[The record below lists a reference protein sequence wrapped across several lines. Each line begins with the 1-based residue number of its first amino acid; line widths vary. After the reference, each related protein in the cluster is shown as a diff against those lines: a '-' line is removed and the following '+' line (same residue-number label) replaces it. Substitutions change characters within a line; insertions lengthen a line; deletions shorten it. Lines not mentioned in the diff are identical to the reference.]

1 LELVAPVPAKGAL
14 SALAIDWDRLD
25 YLQGAQEDDPAFKSL
40 MPSYVPGEGEY
51 PIAFIIGEAPGAQ
64 DVIKRR
70 PFVDAAGSVLR
81 DLMATAGLHV
91 RHPWFTNDDPEANCW
106 LTNVVK
112 FRPPMRNGT
121 RRPTPEEVAAARP
134 YLRQEWVAVGRPR
147 IIIPIG
153 GVAFRAVT
161 GKPASILR
169 AAGKLWPPIISND
182 DGAPLFVWPMV
193 HPAFG
198 LRTPEVQPLIEKDWE
213 TLAAWMAK
221 HAPH

>member
-1 LELVAPVPAKGAL
+1 M
-14 SALAIDWDRLD
+14 IDWDALD
-25 YLQGAQEDDPAFKSL
+25 ELEEEADRNGAFRDL
-40 MPSYVPGEGEY
+40 TGVYVPGEGDN

-64 DVIKRR
+64 DVIRRR

-112 FRPPMRNGT
+112 FRPPVRNGT

-134 YLRQEWVAVGRPR
+134 YLRQEWVAVGRPQ
-147 IIIPIG
+147 IIIPLG
-153 GVAFRAVT
+153 GVALQAITGVIAPITAV
-161 GKPASILR
+161 
-169 AAGKLWPPIISND
+169 AGKLMTFPSRPD
-182 DGAPLFVWPMV
+182 MYVWPMV

-198 LRTPEVQPLIEKDWE
+198 LRTPAAQPLIEKDWE
-213 TLAAWMAK
+213 ALAAWLLVAYK
-221 HAPH
+221 G